1 MSVFFFRASFLCVY
15 FLRGLGLMPICW
27 LYKSAF
33 FRTQL
38 ESHIYLDNT
47 LKIRKP
53 EIGIISYGEEGEGG
67 GPREVSLDF

>member
-1 MSVFFFRASFLCVY
+1 MSVFFSGFVSMCLFLTRPR
-15 FLRGLGLMPICW
+15 LDAHLLALQI
-27 LYKSAF
+27 SI

-53 EIGIISYGEEGEGG
+53 EIGIISYEEEGEGG
-67 GPREVSLDF
+67 SQREVLLDF

>member
-1 MSVFFFRASFLCVY
+1 
-15 FLRGLGLMPICW
+15 MPICW

-38 ESHIYLDNT
+38 KSHIYLDNT

-53 EIGIISYGEEGEGG
+53 EIGIISYGEEGEEEGG
-67 GPREVSLDF
+67 LSLDF